1 LFALA
6 QIDEI
11 YSGIFMTHEEE
22 VTKSLSML
30 ISGSSIIV
38 ELSILSTKKVKF
50 KSVFVGFLPNQ
61 FILIQ
66 LPNLGKDSELT
77 TYIKQG
83 VACTIRSLVEGK
95 EGSVI
100 AFITSIEQIIK
111 IPTKMLVLN
120 IPKQVA
126 LQNLRKRTRIET
138 QLNFETVINEN
149 TIKGILV
156 NISIDGCLLKI
167 LLDQKLNRV
176 EGDKISFSIPDKSFE
191 AFTSVEGEICNVRTT
206 SKFHEV
212 GVKFEAGS
220 SELIKNLLIKILMN

>member
-1 LFALA
+1 
-6 QIDEI
+6 
-11 YSGIFMTHEEE
+11 MTHEEE

-50 KSVFVGFLPNQ
+50 KSVFIGFLPNQ

-66 LPNLGKDSELT
+66 LPNLGKDSELA

-167 LLDQKLNRV
+167 RGDQKLNKV
-176 EGDKISFSIPDKSFE
+176 EGDILRFSIPDKSFE
-191 AFTSVEGEICNVRTT
+191 AFTSVEGKVCNIRAT
-206 SKFHEV
+206 SKFQDV
-212 GVKFEAGS
+212 GVKFEEGT
-220 SELIKNLLIKILMN
+220 SELIKNLLIKILMS

>member
-1 LFALA
+1 
-6 QIDEI
+6 
-11 YSGIFMTHEEE
+11 MTDEE
-22 VTKSLSML
+22 VTNSLSTL

-38 ELSILSTKKVKF
+38 ELSILSTKKIKF
-50 KSVFVGFLPNQ
+50 KSFFVGFLPNK

-66 LPNLGKDSELT
+66 LPNLGNDSEYS

-83 VACTIRSLVEGK
+83 VSCTIRSLVEGK

-149 TIKGILV
+149 TIKGIFV
-156 NISIDGCLLKI
+156 NISVGGCLLKI
-167 LLDQKLNRV
+167 KRDLKLNKV
-176 EGDKISFSIPDKSFE
+176 VGDKFRFSIPDKSFE
-191 AFTSVEGEICNVRTT
+191 SFTSIEGKVSNIRTR
-206 SKFHEV
+206 SNFHEV
-212 GVKFEAGS
+212 GVEFEEGT
-220 SELIKNLLIKILMN
+220 SELIKNLFIKILMS

>member
-1 LFALA
+1 
-6 QIDEI
+6 
-11 YSGIFMTHEEE
+11 MTHDEE

-30 ISGSSIIV
+30 ASGSSIVV
-38 ELSILSTKKVKF
+38 ELSLLSTKKIKF
-50 KSVFVGFLPNQ
+50 KSIFIGFLPNQ

-66 LPNLGKDSELT
+66 LPSPGKNPELYT
-77 TYIKQG
+77 HVKQG

-100 AFITSIEQIIK
+100 AFITSIELIIK

-138 QLNFETVINEN
+138 QLNFETEINQS
-149 TIKGILV
+149 TIKGIIM

-167 LLDQKLNRV
+167 TKDHVFEKVAGEKLF
-176 EGDKISFSIPDKSFE
+176 FSIPDKSFE
-191 AFTSVEGEICNVRTT
+191 EFTSIEGEICNIKTT
-206 SKFHEV
+206 SKFHKI
-212 GVKFEAGS
+212 GVKFGMGS
-220 SELIKNLLIKILMN
+220 IELIKNLLIKILMS